1 VTLLAG
7 CLRDVHD
14 VECQLLL
21 FRTDAGNCFL
31 RASSNSRTSAAVA
44 EFLVSMICR
53 ILGVLASQVAASS
66 MKSIFIALR
75 YNAGGGIW
83 LFCWKSYSSWV
94 SQRPAGDFPSYF
106 PALSNFGRRIAKEG
120 VGKAELDMVADC
132 FGAWDCK
139 SSGRRDVEILSRRL
153 KKWAIES
160 MEILTHTRY
169 HCCLLVT
176 AVESLIVSMVA
187 ACYHQLLPG
196 QLLCNHSLDLAS
208 DNDKQFLKTHAYL
221 SSYLAQ
227 QETNRWAV

>member
-1 VTLLAG
+1 MTLLAG

-21 FRTDAGNCFL
+21 FKTDAGNCFL

-44 EFLVSMICR
+44 EFLVSMICCIR
-53 ILGVLASQVAASS
+53 GVLASQIAASS

-94 SQRPAGDFPSYF
+94 SQRSAGDFPSYL
-106 PALSNFGRRIAKEG
+106 PAISNFGRRIAEGG

-139 SSGRRDVEILSRRL
+139 SPGRRDKSLGSVKRVDNVGWKASNSLIERSVQIFRRGASRRL
-153 KKWAIES
+153 IK
-160 MEILTHTRY
+160 
-169 HCCLLVT
+169 
-176 AVESLIVSMVA
+176 
-187 ACYHQLLPG
+187 G
-196 QLLCNHSLDLAS
+196 LDLRCCTPS
-208 DNDKQFLKTHAYL
+208 IKPDCKREL
-221 SSYLAQ
+221 SKSHVLADSG
-227 QETNRWAV
+227 TD